1 MGEKGEWSVSVGEE
15 DGEEC
20 GERVEGVGESGVIL
34 GEEGGEGWRERM
46 EEVWMGGGDSGWVEA
61 VSVGGK
67 GERTEWRLVGEGGEE
82 GGGDTCLNCALLL
95 RPTSVGLLL

>member
-1 MGEKGEWSVSVGEE
+1 MNQRGMGEKVVVWRGGGGGGGGGGGWSASVGEE

-46 EEVWMGGGDSGWVEA
+46 EEVWMGGVGWRLWVWVE
-61 VSVGGK
+61 
-67 GERTEWRLVGEGGEE
+67 R
-82 GGGDTCLNCALLL
+82 
-95 RPTSVGLLL
+95 